1 MALNVI
7 FIGALIGGIGGFI
20 TGISLMLDHVLS
32 YWRSILVITLSW
44 MAGWVIGWGFIGIPL
59 GGVIGGI
66 VGGGIGGFG
75 TAFSMWT
82 EKVFPSWNNILI
94 VTLGWSMGWGLVELL
109 IRMTPQLIVIPVTVG
124 ALIGGIGGFVTIW
137 QTRVVKS

>member
-1 MALNVI
+1 
-7 FIGALIGGIGGFI
+7 
-20 TGISLMLDHVLS
+20 
-32 YWRSILVITLSW
+32 
-44 MAGWVIGWGFIGIPL
+44 MAGWVIGWGFIGIPM